1 MDHAQFVRRISA
13 ASGIPY
19 EETERVVAL
28 VLRELCGAASRGQ
41 PVDFGTL
48 GRFEPDRV
56 APSARFRP
64 ASVHGAL
71 GRGCRD

>member
-13 ASGIPY
+13 ASGVPY
-19 EETERVVAL
+19 DETERVVEL
-28 VLRELCGAASRGQ
+28 VLRELCGAASRRQ
-41 PVDFGTL
+41 PVDFGSL
-48 GRFEPDRV
+48 GRFEPDRA

-71 GRGCRD
+71 GRGRRD